1 MSKGWLSNNV
11 IALAGATAVLCG
23 LLFLGLTGAPPR
35 LLLINLVALGAGIAL
50 LAIARLLPVP
60 SARPLLLLGAA
71 AALLATALFGVS
83 AEGATRWVV
92 VGGLSLQPS
101 LILLPALLLA
111 HVARPDRWSSLAVAL
126 AALAVAL
133 QPDRSLAAAIVAVTL
148 VDATFCRS
156 PAAWVA
162 AAAPL
167 LALATTVI
175 RPDDLPAVA
184 HVDQILWTSFTAQP
198 LAALAVWTGT
208 LLLFVPAAVLRR
220 RGMAVEAATF
230 TALWATLVVSALL
243 HNYPTPLVGYGASCI
258 LGYLLTALSLP
269 ALHSAGAGQ
278 RRAGRNSVSTTP
290 GTWRIAPSAR

>member
-83 AEGATRWVV
+83 AEGATRWIV

-133 QPDRSLAAAIVAVTL
+133 QPDRSLAAATVAVTL
-148 VDATFCRS
+148 LDAAFRRT
-156 PAAWVA
+156 PVAWA
-162 AAAPL
+162 AAATPL
-167 LALATTVI
+167 LAFAVTVI

-184 HVDQILWTSFTAQP
+184 HVDQILWTSFAAQP

-208 LLLFVPAAVLRR
+208 LLLLVPAAVLRR
-220 RGMAVEAATF
+220 RGLAVEAATF
-230 TALWATLVVSALL
+230 TALWATLVLAALL

-258 LGYLLTALSLP
+258 LGYLLTSLSLP
-269 ALHSAGAGQ
+269 ALHRAGAGQ
-278 RRAGRNSVSTTP
+278 RRASRELNNTPP